1 LSGGGI
7 SLNFR
12 IDYEMLNQKMAEFL
26 DKHTDEINQIVAAC
40 LRVDTPD
47 PVQRMREIKGPIT
60 SNLPDEP
67 FAGLFG
73 GDGKK

>member
-1 LSGGGI
+1 
-7 SLNFR
+7 
-12 IDYEMLNQKMAEFL
+12 MLNQKMAEFL